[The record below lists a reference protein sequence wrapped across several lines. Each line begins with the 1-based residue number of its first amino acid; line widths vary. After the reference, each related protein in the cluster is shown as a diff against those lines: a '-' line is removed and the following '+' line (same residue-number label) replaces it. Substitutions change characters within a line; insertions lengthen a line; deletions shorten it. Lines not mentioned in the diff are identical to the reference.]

1 MKKNNKNKGFSLIEL
16 MAVVVILGILASIVV
31 VNVAP
36 IFQRAYLEKIR
47 ADITQV
53 SKALELYR
61 FNEMTYPSSDQG
73 LNALTEP
80 HDELKNPFL
89 YTENGYISTL
99 PTDPWGREY
108 IYEYPATKSSSYDL
122 YTLGADGVEGGTGEN
137 TDFGNWMQ

>member
-16 MAVVVILGILASIVV
+16 MAVVVIIGILASIVV

-73 LNALTEP
+73 LDALIKP
-80 HDELKNPFL
+80 HDDLKNPFL
-89 YTENGYISTL
+89 FPENGYISTL
-99 PTDPWGREY
+99 PLDPWGREY

-122 YTLGADGVEGGTGEN
+122 YTLGADGLEGGTGEN

>member
-1 MKKNNKNKGFSLIEL
+1 MKKNKHKKGFSLIEL
-16 MAVVVILGILASIVV
+16 MAVIVILGILASIVV

-47 ADITQV
+47 ADVTQV

-73 LNALTEP
+73 LDALIKP
-80 HDELKNPFL
+80 HPELKNPFL
-89 YTENGYISTL
+89 FPENGYLSSIPL
-99 PTDPWGREY
+99 DPWGREY
-108 IYEYPATKSSSYDL
+108 LYDYPGNKSSSYDL
-122 YTLGADGVEGGTGEN
+122 YTLGADGIEGGTGEN

>member
-16 MAVVVILGILASIVV
+16 MAVVVIIGILASILV

-61 FNEMTYPSSDQG
+61 FNEMNYPSSDQG
-73 LNALTEP
+73 LDALIKP

-89 YTENGYISTL
+89 FPENGYISTL
-99 PTDPWGREY
+99 PLDPWGREY

-122 YTLGADGVEGGTGEN
+122 YTLGADGLEGGTGEN

>member
-16 MAVVVILGILASIVV
+16 MAVVVIIGILASIVV

-73 LNALTEP
+73 LDALIKP

-89 YTENGYISTL
+89 FPENGYISTL
-99 PTDPWGREY
+99 PLDPWGREY

-122 YTLGADGVEGGTGEN
+122 YTLGADGLEGGTGEN
-137 TDFGNWMQ
+137 TDFGNLMQ

>member
-1 MKKNNKNKGFSLIEL
+1 
-16 MAVVVILGILASIVV
+16 MAVVVIIGILASIVV

-73 LNALTEP
+73 LDALIKP

-89 YTENGYISTL
+89 FPENGYISTL
-99 PTDPWGREY
+99 PLDPWGREY

-122 YTLGADGVEGGTGEN
+122 YTLGADGLEGGTGEN

>member
-16 MAVVVILGILASIVV
+16 MAVVVIIGILASIVV

-73 LNALTEP
+73 LDALINP

-89 YTENGYISTL
+89 FPENGYISTL
-99 PTDPWGREY
+99 PLDPWGREY

-122 YTLGADGVEGGTGEN
+122 YTLGADGLEGGTGEN

>member
-16 MAVVVILGILASIVV
+16 MAVVVIIGILASIVV

-73 LNALTEP
+73 LDALIKP

-89 YTENGYISTL
+89 FPENGYISTL
-99 PTDPWGREY
+99 PLDPWGREY

-122 YTLGADGVEGGTGEN
+122 YTLGADGLEGGTGEN

>member
-1 MKKNNKNKGFSLIEL
+1 MKKNKKNKGFSLIEL
-16 MAVVVILGILASIVV
+16 MAVVVIIGILASIVV

-73 LNALTEP
+73 LNALIKP

-89 YTENGYISTL
+89 FPENGYISTL
-99 PTDPWGREY
+99 PLDPWGREY

>member
-16 MAVVVILGILASIVV
+16 MAVVVIIGILASIVV

-73 LNALTEP
+73 LNALMKP

-89 YTENGYISTL
+89 FPENGYISTL
-99 PTDPWGREY
+99 PLDPWGREY

>member
-16 MAVVVILGILASIVV
+16 MAVVVIIGILASIVV

-73 LNALTEP
+73 LDALIKP

-89 YTENGYISTL
+89 FPENGYISTIPL
-99 PTDPWGREY
+99 DPWGREY

-122 YTLGADGVEGGTGEN
+122 YTLGADGLEGGTGEN

>member
-1 MKKNNKNKGFSLIEL
+1 MKKNKTNKGFSLIEL
-16 MAVVVILGILASIVV
+16 MAVVVIIGILASIVV

-73 LNALTEP
+73 LDALIKP

-89 YTENGYISTL
+89 FPENGYISTL
-99 PTDPWGREY
+99 PLDPWGREY

>member
-16 MAVVVILGILASIVV
+16 MAVVVIIGILASIVV

-73 LNALTEP
+73 LNALIKP

-89 YTENGYISTL
+89 FPENGYISTL
-99 PTDPWGREY
+99 PLDPWGREY

>member
-89 YTENGYISTL
+89 YPENGYISTL

-108 IYEYPATKSSSYDL
+108 IYEYPATKSNSYDL

>member
-16 MAVVVILGILASIVV
+16 MAVVVIIGILASIVV

-73 LNALTEP
+73 LNALIKA

-89 YTENGYISTL
+89 FPENGYISTL
-99 PTDPWGREY
+99 PLDPWGREY

>member
-16 MAVVVILGILASIVV
+16 MAVVVIMGILASIVV

-73 LNALTEP
+73 LDALIKP

-89 YTENGYISTL
+89 FPENGYISTL
-99 PTDPWGREY
+99 PLDPWGREY

-122 YTLGADGVEGGTGEN
+122 YTLGADGLEGGTGEN

>member
-16 MAVVVILGILASIVV
+16 MAVVVIIGILASIVV

-73 LNALTEP
+73 LDAR
-80 HDELKNPFL
+80 
-89 YTENGYISTL
+89 I
-99 PTDPWGREY
+99 
-108 IYEYPATKSSSYDL
+108 
-122 YTLGADGVEGGTGEN
+122 
-137 TDFGNWMQ
+137 

>member
-1 MKKNNKNKGFSLIEL
+1 

-80 HDELKNPFL
+80 HEIKNPFL
-89 YTENGYISTL
+89 YPENGYISTL